1 MRKKLLNILIILILL
16 LITSNISYATESDG
30 GISITSSKA
39 RPTPNETFVVTI
51 SATSE
56 SGLNGIN
63 AKIEY
68 DENILEFI
76 KSDLKDTSKWAEFD
90 EFPNLVAMWRSTS
103 ESSKSSDVYEITFK
117 VKETTQKTTQI
128 KLKDIIVSTN
138 ETEDLKIDE
147 ISMTQE
153 IGEKAQNNNNNQSNN
168 NNQNGNNQ
176 NNNNQNNNNQNSNN
190 SNNNNQNNNSQNSN
204 NSNNNNQ
211 SSNNQNNN
219 KNQQTNINNNNG
231 NTSNNKGQNN
241 NSSAQVQQNKAQ
253 TATTQT
259 QQKIPETGKSIM
271 IKILLIAFAIIT
283 SISYILCKKYKD
295 I

>member
-153 IGEKAQNNNNNQSNN
+153 IGEKAQNNNNNQ
-168 NNQNGNNQ
+168 
-176 NNNNQNNNNQNSNN
+176 NSNN